1 MAKQIYYFD
10 MDGVLCNF
18 HKEPYKYENAT
29 NREWIANLDPF
40 IDNVNLVRKLITEG
54 KSVYILTAGAN
65 NEARKGKLDW
75 LAKYIPELNK
85 KRFICIVGSK
95 GRKVDK
101 RKTKGGML
109 IDDKMANLKP
119 WAKEGLPIYWVKER
133 GARVEL

>member
-1 MAKQIYYFD
+1 MKKEIYYFD

-29 NREWIANLDPF
+29 SRKWIANLDPF
-40 IDNVNLVRKLITEG
+40 VDNVNLVKRLIAEG

-65 NEARKGKLDW
+65 NEAKKGKIDW

-85 KRFICIVGSK
+85 RRIICIVGSK

-101 RKTKGGML
+101 RKTKYGML
-109 IDDKMANLKP
+109 IDDKMTNLRP
-119 WAKEGLPIYWVKER
+119 WAKEGLPIYWVQER